1 MNLKDYY
8 EQHDNDS
15 ADILYKLG
23 EKEHLFLKMTKILI
37 VFNWINIFAA
47 VVMLSMFIIN
57 VGSMFPQLPV
67 GSFEL
72 PIITAIIVIIPGM
85 FIVSIFCF
93 AYIVIN
99 KFLIRNKY
107 YIAAFAF
114 VILEIIFLIGLSSN
128 LMAADMIYNR
138 VVLLILAGTI
148 SLINIIRAIVAH
160 QLFITKKHW

>member
-23 EKEHLFLKMTKILI
+23 EKEHLFLKITKILV

-47 VVMLSMFIIN
+47 VIMLSMFIIN
-57 VGSMFPQLPV
+57 VSSMFPQLPV
-67 GSFEL
+67 RSFEL
-72 PIITAIIVIIPGM
+72 PIITTIMVVMPGM
-85 FIVSIFCF
+85 VIASIFCF
-93 AYIVIN
+93 AYIVTN

-114 VILEIIFLIGLSSN
+114 VILEIIFLIGLSGN
-128 LMAADMIYNR
+128 LAAADMIYNR
-138 VVLLILAGTI
+138 IVLLILAGTI
-148 SLINIIRAIVAH
+148 FLINIIRTIIAY
-160 QLFITKKHW
+160 QLFITKKN